1 MWRRHRLARDRRM
14 AVYKRSYRGYEGP
27 LTPEWSRFAIIPRY
41 AYRGLFQSKIMT
53 AFFALCFL
61 TPLVFLFL
69 IYLANN
75 IESIA
80 RMFGVTG
87 EKSPIVINGEFFL
100 TYLGFQ
106 CPLAFIL
113 TAFIGPGLIS
123 SDLANRA
130 LPLYLARPFSRAE
143 YVIGKMS
150 VLLFLLSL
158 ITWVPGL
165 ILFGVQ
171 GALAGTGWLSQNL
184 WIAWGIFAGCWI
196 WILVISLLAL
206 ALSAWVKWRIAAGAL
221 LLAVFFVVAAFGE
234 AINAVLDVH
243 WGKLINLMY
252 VFGTVWNRLFRLR
265 ETFDISTASAWT
277 VLAIIL
283 VACLILL
290 NRKLRAFE
298 VVR

>member
-1 MWRRHRLARDRRM
+1 M
-14 AVYKRSYRGYEGP
+14 AVYKRSYRGYSGTF
-27 LTPEWSRFAIIPRY
+27 TPEWSRFAVIPRY
-41 AYRGLFQSKIMT
+41 AYRSLFQSKIMT
-53 AFFALCFL
+53 AFFALCYVA
-61 TPLVFLFL
+61 PLVFLIF
-69 IYLANN
+69 IYFANN
-75 IESIA
+75 WA
-80 RMFGVTG
+80 RVAAMIN
-87 EKSPIVINGEFFL
+87 ERASASPIGINGEFFI

-123 SDLANRA
+123 GDLANRA
-130 LPLYLARPFSRAE
+130 LTLYLARPFSRAE

-150 VLLFLLSL
+150 VLLGLLSL

-171 GALAGTGWLSQNL
+171 ASLAGGGWLSQNL
-184 WIAWGIFAGCWI
+184 WIAWGIFAGSWI

-221 LLAVFFVVAAFGE
+221 LLAVFFVAAAFGE

-243 WGKLINLMY
+243 WGKMINLGY
-252 VFGTVWNRLFRLR
+252 VFTTVWHRLFHERD
-265 ETFDISTASAWT
+265 TFEISTASAGM
-277 VLAIIL
+277 VLGL
-283 VACLILL
+283 MCVACFALL
-290 NRKLRAFE
+290 YHKLRAVE